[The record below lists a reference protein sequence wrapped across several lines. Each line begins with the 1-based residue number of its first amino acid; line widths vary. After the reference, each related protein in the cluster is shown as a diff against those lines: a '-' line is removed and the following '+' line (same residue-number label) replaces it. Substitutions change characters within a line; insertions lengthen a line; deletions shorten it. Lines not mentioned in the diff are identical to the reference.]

1 MPTLCD
7 LPPELI
13 LLVVSQATRGH
24 FAKAAH
30 KSPSL
35 DGGELLV
42 VPDLALINAL
52 GRTCKS
58 LYSLLDTQLYRFA
71 ATAHPEIGKLA
82 ILFAIEHHRE
92 ESLEKLV
99 ASGIS
104 LNTQL
109 EVGAADDGFLHAA
122 AGQGDAP
129 MVRKLL
135 HLYGDGMSAWA
146 LQRLGPGRYPRTAL
160 DVAAKHNHI
169 DVVRVLVEIPI
180 PLESRTE
187 YIGRALC
194 AATSAENVSLAL
206 VRLLV
211 SFQPDAIDYNGETS
225 SQLGIPPITCAI
237 YDNQIATVQLLL
249 ELGANPNTRK
259 TGGQTPL
266 HIAANG
272 LSVPQVEIVEA
283 LIAHGAD
290 VNARNEEND
299 TPLHLALAAAPA
311 HWEHERTMT
320 PGHTEKTRRMI
331 HHLLEQGA
339 DVHRADVMG
348 YTPIL
353 RAEWLADAEYMVDV
367 IEKFLY
373 PGRFTRVSPVAP
385 SKPQDVAWKKM
396 VRRTWASIRRRFVAS
411 SSLKRISSR
420 SAMCSYSS
428 SVQAD

>member
-13 LLVVSQATRGH
+13 LLVVSQATRDH
-24 FAKAAH
+24 LARVVH
-30 KSPSL
+30 KSPSI
-35 DGGELLV
+35 DVGELLI

-52 GRTCKS
+52 ARTCKS
-58 LYSLLDTQLYRFA
+58 LYNLLDAELYRSA
-71 ATAHPEIGKLA
+71 ATTHSEIGRLA

-99 ASGIS
+99 ASGVS
-104 LNTQL
+104 LDTH
-109 EVGAADDGFLHAA
+109 VGAADDGFLHAA
-122 AGQGDAP
+122 ARQGDVS

-211 SFQPDAIDYNGETS
+211 SVQPDAIDYNGETS
-225 SQLGIPPITCAI
+225 PQLGIPPITCAI

-272 LSVPQVEIVEA
+272 LSVAQVEIVEA

-311 HWEHERTMT
+311 DWEHERTT
-320 PGHTEKTRRMI
+320 QPGHTEKTRRMI

-348 YTPIL
+348 VH
-353 RAEWLADAEYMVDV
+353 ADSARGVARRCRV
-367 IEKFLY
+367 H
-373 PGRFTRVSPVAP
+373 GRH
-385 SKPQDVAWKKM
+385 D
-396 VRRTWASIRRRFVAS
+396 
-411 SSLKRISSR
+411 
-420 SAMCSYSS
+420 
-428 SVQAD
+428 